1 METISENDVVQL
13 ITDRLVLGTVLVYET
28 IKGNVYE
35 FWSES
40 TSKKDM
46 VTNMQSKSVLNKLK
60 SACEYRP
67 DMALEL
73 FDGEIMNA
81 SQNLTPKGVSLYHST
96 KFDIAKRF
104 NSQDGTP
111 ELEGKSALVLEMSPI
126 ICPKSC
132 SSGRECFSDFV
143 VIIYHHIMSHGYNC
157 IDLVFDCYFEWS
169 MKEGTRNK
177 QGTGSMFV
185 FEGDNTPGPSNME
198 QTFM

>member
-81 SQNLTPKGVSLYHST
+81 SQNLIPKGVSLYHST
-96 KFDIAKRF
+96 KFDIE
-104 NSQDGTP
+104 T
-111 ELEGKSALVLEMSPI
+111 
-126 ICPKSC
+126 
-132 SSGRECFSDFV
+132 
-143 VIIYHHIMSHGYNC
+143 
-157 IDLVFDCYFEWS
+157 
-169 MKEGTRNK
+169 
-177 QGTGSMFV
+177 
-185 FEGDNTPGPSNME
+185 
-198 QTFM
+198 

>member
-81 SQNLTPKGVSLYHST
+81 SQNLTLKGVSLYHST

-111 ELEGKSALVLEMSPI
+111 ELEGKSALVLERSPI
-126 ICPKSC
+126 IRAKSC
-132 SSGRECFSDFV
+132 SSGIERFSDFA
-143 VIIYHHIMSHGYNC
+143 VIIYHHVMKLSYTYDRSDQV
-157 IDLVFDCYFEWS
+157 IDFFLIS
-169 MKEGTRNK
+169 A
-177 QGTGSMFV
+177 S
-185 FEGDNTPGPSNME
+185 NT
-198 QTFM
+198 F